1 MKESWGRV
9 LAIALRHMFL
19 LRRSVL
25 RSSDV
30 VLWPLLELSVG
41 GFMVVYLE
49 KAFPGAQK
57 DQVSAL
63 LAGLILW
70 DLYFRAQQGLMF
82 SFMEEIWTRHTLN
95 LLITPIRLWEW
106 FVGAALYNLQR
117 VALAALVLAGLAFWF
132 FGFRLWDLGWQFF
145 PLLLNLLLFAWF
157 LGLATSALTMLFG
170 FAAEPLIMVAPFVL
184 MPVSAVFY
192 PVSILPGWLQPIA
205 LSIPTGVVFE
215 DMRAVLMGDPF
226 IAWKDLPKLL
236 LMNAVYGAIA
246 VAFFTYM
253 FHRARMSG
261 RLCRLGQD

>member
-9 LAIALRHMFL
+9 SAITLRHMLL

-49 KAFPGAQK
+49 QALPDAKG
-57 DQVSAL
+57 QVSAL
-63 LAGLILW
+63 LAGLIFW

-82 SFMEEIWTRHTLN
+82 SFMEEVWTRHALN
-95 LLITPIRLWEW
+95 ILITPIRLWEW
-106 FVGAALYNLQR
+106 VAGAALYNLQR
-117 VALAALVLAGLAFWF
+117 VALATLVLAGLAFWF

-157 LGLATSALTMLFG
+157 VGLATSAFTMLFG
-170 FAAEPLIMVAPFVL
+170 FAAEPLIMVAPFLL

-192 PVSILPGWLQPIA
+192 PVSVLPGWLQPIA

-215 DMRAVLMGDPF
+215 DMRAVLMGDAF
-226 IAWKDLPKLL
+226 IAWNDLPKLL
-236 LMNAVYGAIA
+236 LMNAIYGAIA
-246 VAFFTYM
+246 VGFFTYM
-253 FHRARMSG
+253 FHRARISG
-261 RLCRLGQD
+261 RLCRVALE